1 AADPHAGR
9 QPARTAERPAVSTEA
24 QPGGQ
29 AADRA
34 HDRAGQHAA
43 ELKHDVVAPAGD
55 RVQEQDRG
63 AAYGE
68 HRDGQRPQVERVLAD
83 LADDHEDEDG
93 VDHVHVDVH
102 DVSVPP
108 GTPA

>member
-1 AADPHAGR
+1 MA
-9 QPARTAERPAVSTEA
+9 
-24 QPGGQ
+24 
-29 AADRA
+29 
-34 HDRAGQHAA
+34 
-43 ELKHDVVAPAGD
+43 APASTQLSSSTVSLPPPGTAA
-55 RVQEQDRG
+55 EQDRG

-108 GTPA
+108 GSPA